1 MYPETLF
8 DAREGSDDNPTT
20 AIVRHSSSMRRI
32 VSEEFIAKAKPHTDD
47 TASIELRIACRSC
60 SECTLGDVCALYAP
74 IASTSACAPVIVVTH
89 GTPYCNAARRIACS
103 SKCE

>member
-8 DAREGSDDNPTT
+8 DGREGSDESPTT

-32 VSEEFIAKAKPHTDD
+32 VSLEFIATTKPHTDD

-60 SECTLGDVCALYAP
+60 SECTSGVLSALYEL

-103 SKCE
+103 S